1 MFKFFQRLFGSLK
14 KAKERLLEHTRSVSQ
29 KLDSLGTSLQGG
41 AQRERRR
48 IDDLARI
55 AQDNYDV
62 YQRLKASTEQG
73 AVQLAEWRAAYAS
86 LPVPADNMEAQ
97 QRNAI
102 AARLDR
108 FEKRLDDGRR
118 AMVLAETTAAQLN
131 GMDKTA
137 RDLINKF
144 EDFIAMGLPSLKTAL
159 TLKLHALEQA
169 QATAVVTRA
178 DDLLNE
184 TLRENATAVRVNLET
199 AARANQRS
207 LVDIETFEHVY
218 REINAMYESTQRIQE
233 EGRQR
238 RQQEAPK
245 IESMRGELLTRL
257 QQTGVNL

>member
-1 MFKFFQRLFGSLK
+1 
-14 KAKERLLEHTRSVSQ
+14 
-29 KLDSLGTSLQGG
+29 
-41 AQRERRR
+41 
-48 IDDLARI
+48 
-55 AQDNYDV
+55 
-62 YQRLKASTEQG
+62 
-73 AVQLAEWRAAYAS
+73 
-86 LPVPADNMEAQ
+86 
-97 QRNAI
+97 
-102 AARLDR
+102 
-108 FEKRLDDGRR
+108 
-118 AMVLAETTAAQLN
+118 MVLAETTAAQLN